1 MPTPTLV
8 FGARY
13 DIVKEKGK
21 TAANAAT
28 LTARYNILSN
38 VFTQLEYR
46 NLKDD
51 DHVTDSNEDEDR
63 IRLLLVA
70 LF

>member
-1 MPTPTLV
+1 MEKYNLGV
-8 FGARY
+8 IYR
-13 DIVKEKGK
+13 KEKGK

-28 LTARYNILSN
+28 LMARYNILN
-38 VFTQLEYR
+38 KVFTQLEFR

-51 DHVTDSNEDEDR
+51 DHITSSNEDEDR
-63 IRLLLVA
+63 IRLLLIA